1 MRARHPA
8 SGALLLQ
15 SSASL
20 RPVLLQPLPQAVG
33 LDQHILRI
41 SKLLLPLVVTPA
53 KVGPVPLFAHA
64 AAVST
69 LRTGSNFPGELSY
82 AAILVSP
89 GALPKARNAA
99 IRFSV
104 EGCVENNLNIA
115 VPENGCMMYM

>member
-1 MRARHPA
+1 VNCACPPFRRERAE
-8 SGALLLQ
+8 
-15 SSASL
+15 SL
-20 RPVLLQPLPQAVG
+20 V
-33 LDQHILRI
+33 RI
-41 SKLLLPLVVTPA
+41 SKLLLPLVVAKPA
-53 KVGPVPLFAHA
+53 KVDPVPLFAHA